1 LILITFGSAG
11 ILAAWERP
19 ITMMFRIAITSILLA
34 SLAGSL
40 PAAPPA
46 PLVFTGR
53 IQDVRGT
60 DGILTVTLGDGKRLT
75 ERSFLITEARVVGLG
90 GAEWKVQDLRRGDRV
105 EVEVVL
111 RSGLV
116 RKVRVL
122 PDSKKK

>member
-1 LILITFGSAG
+1 
-11 ILAAWERP
+11 
-19 ITMMFRIAITSILLA
+19 MMFRIEITSVLLA
-34 SLAGSL
+34 SLAASL
-40 PAAPPA
+40 PAAPPV

-111 RSGLV
+111 HSGLV

-122 PDSKKK
+122 PDSKKR